1 MKTATILLAFSA
13 LSLPAAAS
21 AQWGYPPQPYPPQ
34 PYPPQPY
41 PPAPPYPQAGQFP
54 DPYQPVQQ
62 APWGLPQP
70 VAKPAPTR
78 SAARKP
84 IEPIDLPPA
93 IQQGVDMIF
102 IDPEIE
108 PSLKQRQA
116 LTHDIAFN
124 DSSGAPVDMFLPLHP
139 LYNELRRGLVRYRQR
154 WGDLPNIPIASGPA
168 LKPGS
173 TDPRV
178 ADLRERLGLA
188 PGGKYDAQ
196 VAAVVKEYQ
205 AVHGLKAD
213 GIVAAGTIN
222 SLNLGPDHYEKL
234 AMVNMERAKRLPLD
248 GERQRYVLVDAGGA
262 RLYMYDNGRVVDTM
276 KVIVG
281 AKATATPMMAALL
294 KYSSVNPYWNVP
306 PELVRNLIGPRVV
319 AQGTSYLSER
329 EYEVLSDWSDNP
341 TVLDPATID
350 WPAVVAGRKE
360 IRLRRLPSP
369 ANSMGM
375 IKFMMPNDFGIYLH
389 DTPGKALFQ
398 KDDRWISNG
407 CIRVEDASR
416 LARWLYGS
424 VPQGN
429 NPKREQDVP
438 LASPV
443 PVYVTYLTVAP
454 SASGLAFRADPY
466 GRDANVLQKLN
477 STGSF
482 ASLRR

>member
-1 MKTATILLAFSA
+1 MKTPTILLAFSA

-21 AQWGYPPQPYPPQ
+21 AQYG
-34 PYPPQPY
+34 YPPQPY
-41 PPAPPYPQAGQFP
+41 PPAPMPYPPEAQFP

-62 APWGLPQP
+62 APWGPPQP
-70 VAKPAPTR
+70 IATPAVAR
-78 SAARKP
+78 SSTRKP

-108 PSLKQRQA
+108 PSLKQRET
-116 LTHDIAFN
+116 LTHEIAF
-124 DSSGAPVDMFLPLHP
+124 DDFSGAPVDMFLPLNP
-139 LYNELRRGLVRYRQR
+139 LYTELRRGLVRYRQR
-154 WGDLPNIPIASGPA
+154 WGDLPNIPVAAGSA
-168 LKPGS
+168 LKLGS

-178 ADLRERLGLA
+178 ADLRERLGLS
-188 PGGKYDAQ
+188 PGSKFDAQ
-196 VAAVVKEYQ
+196 LLAVAKEYQ
-205 AVHGLKAD
+205 TAHGLKAD

-234 AMVNMERAKRLPLD
+234 AIVNMERAKRLPLE

-262 RLYMYDNGRVVDTM
+262 RLYLYDNGRVVDSM

-281 AKATATPMMAALL
+281 AKATATPMMVALL

-319 AQGTSYLSER
+319 AQGTGYLTER
-329 EYEVLSDWSDNP
+329 EYQVLSDWTDTA
-341 TVLDPATID
+341 TVLDPRSID
-350 WPAVVAGRKE
+350 WQAVVAGRKE

-389 DTPGKALFQ
+389 DTPDKTLFQ

-424 VPQGN
+424 EPHGN
-429 NPKREQDVP
+429 NPKKEQDVP
-438 LASPV
+438 LTSPV

-454 SASGLAFRADPY
+454 SANGLAFRADPY

-477 STGSF
+477 ATGSF
-482 ASLRR
+482 ASLQR